1 MSTPAPGSALDDSD
15 IDGSGLDDFALARR
29 ATPLG
34 ALIAAEIADRGRITF
49 ERFMTIALYHPE
61 HGYYSRADLAW
72 GRAGDY
78 ETSPEVHPVF
88 GYLWAR
94 QVVECW
100 ERLGA
105 PAAFDLV
112 EPGAGSGAFAAALLD
127 WLRERAPRCY
137 AAARPVLLDGHPR
150 RLAEQRAP
158 LEARG
163 HSARFAL
170 LEDWLGEPEPT
181 RGVVISNE
189 LFDAFPVRLV
199 ERRDG
204 VLREWH
210 VVLEGVAGGVA
221 GAADHAAGQ
230 GGTALRLELAEAST
244 PDLAEHFAHLGMGDA
259 APGEGSRAEV
269 SLSAIATMRRI
280 AARVAR
286 GYLLTID
293 YGYEAER
300 LYASWRRMGTL
311 MAFRDHSP
319 QPDPLVLPGETDL
332 TAHVDLT
339 SLAAAAA
346 AEGFEA
352 APTTSQTEAL
362 IALGI
367 GEQLEAA
374 RAAATDDLA
383 AFAAARRAAETL
395 LEPAGLGRIRVLAQ
409 AKDAPLDGLCCL
421 RPLGPPAS

>member
-1 MSTPAPGSALDDSD
+1 MSTPAPGSA
-15 IDGSGLDDFALARR
+15 LDDFALARR

-34 ALIAAEIADRGRITF
+34 ALIAAEIAGRGRITF
-49 ERFMTIALYHPE
+49 ERFMTLALYHPE
-61 HGYYSRADLAW
+61 YGYYSRRDLAW

-78 ETSPEVHPVF
+78 ETSPEVHAIF

-100 ERLGA
+100 ERLGS

-127 WLRERAPRCY
+127 WLRARAPACY
-137 AAARPVLLDGHPR
+137 AALRPTLLDGHPR
-150 RLAEQRAP
+150 RLEEQRAT
-158 LEARG
+158 LAARG

-170 LEDWLGEPEPT
+170 LEDWLGEPEPIA
-181 RGVVISNE
+181 GVVISNE
-189 LFDAFPVRLV
+189 LFDAFPVHLV

-204 VLREWH
+204 VLCEWH
-210 VVLEGVAGGVA
+210 VVA
-221 GAADHAAGQ
+221 GARVGDGAA
-230 GGTALRLELAEAST
+230 LSLELAAAST
-244 PDLAEHFAHLGMGDA
+244 PDLAAHFGRLGLGDA
-259 APGEGSRAEV
+259 APGEACRAEV
-269 SLSAIATMRRI
+269 SLAALAAMRRL

-286 GYLLTID
+286 GYVLTID

-300 LYASWRRMGTL
+300 LYAPWRRMGTL
-311 MAFRDHSP
+311 MAYRGHSP
-319 QPDPLVLPGETDL
+319 QPDPLALPGATDL

-346 AEGFEA
+346 AEGFA
-352 APTTSQTEAL
+352 AASTVSQAEAL

-374 RAAATDDLA
+374 RAVVGDDLA
-383 AFAAARRAAETL
+383 GFAAARRAADTL

-409 AKDAPLDGLCCL
+409 AKGAPFEGLRCL
-421 RPLGPPAS
+421 RPLGP

>member
-1 MSTPAPGSALDDSD
+1 MSTPAPGPALDD
-15 IDGSGLDDFALARR
+15 SGLDDFALARG

-34 ALIAAEIADRGRITF
+34 ALIAAEIAERGRITF
-49 ERFMTIALYHPE
+49 ERFMTLALSHPE
-61 HGYYSRADLAW
+61 HGYYSRAGLAW

-78 ETSPEVHPVF
+78 ESSPEVHPVF
-88 GYLWAR
+88 GYRWAR
-94 QVVECW
+94 QLLECW
-100 ERLGA
+100 ERLGS
-105 PAAFDLV
+105 PEAFDLV

-127 WLRERAPRCY
+127 WLREHAPRCY
-137 AAARPVLLDGHPR
+137 AAARPTLLDGHPR
-150 RLAEQRAP
+150 RLAEQRAT

-163 HSARFAL
+163 HGARFAL
-170 LEDWLGEPEPT
+170 LEDWLGESEPVE
-181 RGVVISNE
+181 GVVISNE
-189 LFDAFPVRLV
+189 LFDAFPVHLV
-199 ERRDG
+199 ERRAG
-204 VLREWH
+204 LLREWH
-210 VVLEGVAGGVA
+210 VVAGGEQ
-221 GAADHAAGQ
+221 AALG
-230 GGTALRLELAEAST
+230 LELAEAST
-244 PDLAEHFAHLGMGDA
+244 PKLAAHFAGLGMDDA
-259 APGEGSRAEV
+259 APGEGCRAEV
-269 SLSAIATMRRI
+269 SLAALAAMRRI
-280 AARVAR
+280 AGRVAR

-293 YGYEAER
+293 YGHEAER

-352 APTTSQTEAL
+352 APTTSQAEAL

-374 RAAATDDLA
+374 RAAVTDDLT
-383 AFAAARRAAETL
+383 AFAAARRAADTL

-409 AKDAPLDGLCCL
+409 AKGAPLEGLRCL
-421 RPLGPPAS
+421 LPMGA

>member
-1 MSTPAPGSALDDSD
+1 MSTPAPGSA
-15 IDGSGLDDFALARR
+15 LDDFALARR

-34 ALIAAEIADRGRITF
+34 ALIAAEIARRGRITF
-49 ERFMTIALYHPE
+49 ERFMTLALYHPE
-61 HGYYSRADLAW
+61 HGYYSRGDLAW

-78 ETSPEVHPVF
+78 ETSPEVHPIF

-100 ERLGA
+100 QRLGS

-137 AAARPVLLDGHPR
+137 AAARPTLLDGHPR
-150 RLAEQRAP
+150 RLEEQRAT
-158 LEARG
+158 LEARA
-163 HSARFAL
+163 HSARCAL
-170 LEDWLGEPEPT
+170 LEDWLGEPEPIE
-181 RGVVISNE
+181 GVVISNE
-189 LFDAFPVRLV
+189 LFDAFPVHLV

-204 VLREWH
+204 VLCEWH
-210 VVLEGVAGGVA
+210 VVA
-221 GAADHAAGQ
+221 GAGV
-230 GGTALRLELAEAST
+230 GEGTALSLELGAAST
-244 PDLAEHFAHLGMGDA
+244 PDLAAHFARLGRD
-259 APGEGSRAEV
+259 PGEACRAEV
-269 SLSAIATMRRI
+269 SLAALAAMRRL

-286 GYLLTID
+286 GYVLTID

-300 LYASWRRMGTL
+300 LYAPWRRMGTL

-319 QPDPLVLPGETDL
+319 QPDPLALPGETDL

-346 AEGFEA
+346 AAGFEA
-352 APTTSQTEAL
+352 APTVSQAEAL

-374 RAAATDDLA
+374 RAGVSDDLA
-383 AFAAARRAAETL
+383 AFAAARRAAVTL
-395 LEPAGLGRIRVLAQ
+395 LEPAGLGRVRVLAQ
-409 AKDAPLDGLCCL
+409 ARGAPLEGLRCL
-421 RPLGPPAS
+421 RPVAP